1 MNYSSLPH
9 YLAPTLV
16 LVGTLVGSIFNPSIA
31 PASVPPTP
39 TFKMAQSSSIA
50 GSWRLV
56 NMTVGDSPMPMV
68 PSSTAGLT
76 ADFTGDRVA
85 GSGGCNRFKGGFQ
98 VADNQ
103 LQIGPLASTF
113 KACAE
118 PVMKQERQYLTAL
131 QGAQRYELTQ
141 DGLEIFYQTGQGSGV
156 LRFVPQGVR
165 ALW

>member
-1 MNYSSLPH
+1 
-9 YLAPTLV
+9 
-16 LVGTLVGSIFNPSIA
+16 
-31 PASVPPTP
+31 
-39 TFKMAQSSSIA
+39 
-50 GSWRLV
+50 
-56 NMTVGDSPMPMV
+56 MPMV

>member
-1 MNYSSLPH
+1 MNYSLLLH
-9 YLAPTLV
+9 HLARALV
-16 LVGTLVGSIFNPSIA
+16 LVGAVLGSISNPSIA
-31 PASVPPTP
+31 SASVPPTP
-39 TFKMAQSSSIA
+39 AFKMAQSSSIA

-76 ADFTGDRVA
+76 ADFIGDRVA

-98 VADNQ
+98 ATNNQ

-118 PVMKQERQYLTAL
+118 PVMQQERQYLTAL
-131 QGAQRYELTQ
+131 QGAQRYELTG
-141 DGLEIFYQTGQGSGV
+141 DGLEIFYQTEQGSGV